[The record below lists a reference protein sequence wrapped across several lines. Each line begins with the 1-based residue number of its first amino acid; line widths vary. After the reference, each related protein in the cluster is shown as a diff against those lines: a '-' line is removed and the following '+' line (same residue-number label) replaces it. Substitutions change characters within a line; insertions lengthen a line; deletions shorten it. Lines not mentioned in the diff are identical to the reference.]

1 MKVCIPSL
9 DGRGLEAA
17 VASHFGSAPVF
28 TLVDVET
35 RRTDILTNDPQ
46 HGDHTGCHASG
57 RLRRLGVDAVLCR
70 GMGRRAFTRFSE
82 DGIAVFVV
90 QGGRVTSAVDALCQ
104 GRATLLT
111 ADAACAGGQGLGC
124 GDVPVTREPHHA
136 GR

>member
-1 MKVCIPSL
+1 MKVCIPTL
-9 DGRGLEAA
+9 DGRGLNAA

-35 RRTDILTNDPQ
+35 RRTDILSNDEE
-46 HGDHTGCHASG
+46 HGDHTGCHSSG
-57 RLRRLGVDAVLCR
+57 RLRRLGVDAVLCH
-70 GMGRRAFTRFSE
+70 GLGRRAFTRLSE

-90 QGGRVTSAVDALCQ
+90 RDANVTSAMEALCT

-111 ADAACAGGQGLGC
+111 VKDAGGGGQGHGS
-124 GDVPVTREPHHA
+124 GHPAERATPHEV